1 MADEEKET
9 PALEDLKTMIGLL
22 PSNTS
27 FDETLGLIISNTNL
41 QLKFKL
47 GLKPTEMVPTELA
60 YIPMEVCV
68 KRFNRLKNEGM
79 TSYSQEGETISFN
92 SNDFDDF
99 LDDIAEWKKNNG
111 TGVLTTVDPS
121 RRRNNDIL
129 KTGNVL

>member
-1 MADEEKET
+1 MADDEEKKT

-22 PSNTS
+22 SSNTS

-111 TGVLTTVDPS
+111 TGLLTTVDPC
-121 RRRNNDIL
+121 RRRNNDIR
-129 KTGNVL
+129 

>member
-1 MADEEKET
+1 MADEEKEA

-121 RRRNNDIL
+121 RRRNNDIR
-129 KTGNVL
+129 

>member
-9 PALEDLKTMIGLL
+9 PALKDLKTMIGLL

-111 TGVLTTVDPS
+111 AGLLTTVDPY
-121 RRRNNDIL
+121 RRRNNDIR
-129 KTGNVL
+129 

>member
-1 MADEEKET
+1 MADEEEKKT

-27 FDETLGLIISNTNL
+27 FDETLGLIIGNTNL

-111 TGVLTTVDPS
+111 TGLLTTVDPF
-121 RRRNNDIL
+121 RRRNNDIR
-129 KTGNVL
+129 

>member
-1 MADEEKET
+1 MADEENNT
-9 PALEDLKTMIGLL
+9 PTLEDLKVMIGLADD
-22 PSNTS
+22 NAQ
-27 FDETLGLIISNTNL
+27 FDKVLGLIIKNTNL

-47 GLKPTEMVPTELA
+47 GLKPSGSVPTELE

-79 TSYSQEGETISFN
+79 TSYSQEGETISFD

-111 TGVLTTVDPS
+111 TGLLTTVDPYW
-121 RRRNNDIL
+121 RHGNDL
-129 KTGNVL
+129 R